1 MSARLRRCFLLL
13 ALGLLAACAPPAS
26 LEIPLG
32 DVSPASFGGSVSLS
46 QQITVE
52 APGTTR
58 SLEAVLAVT
67 QERVDLVG
75 LSMGM
80 RIIEVHL
87 DGQGLTEKRNPLLPE
102 TVTGVRILR
111 DVMLAYWPQAAIAA
125 ALPEGWRVEEAG
137 SMRRVL
143 QGDELVL
150 EVEYPGEPRWKGH
163 TRLTNHRLHYTLQI
177 ESEEV

>member
-1 MSARLRRCFLLL
+1 MSARLSHLFALL
-13 ALGLLAACAPPAS
+13 ALGLLAACAPAPS

-32 DVSPASFGGSVSLS
+32 DVSPAAFGASVALS

-52 APGTTR
+52 APGTTH
-58 SLEAVLAVT
+58 SLEAALAIT
-67 QERVDLVG
+67 PQRVDLVG
-75 LSMGM
+75 LAMGM

-102 TVTGVRILR
+102 TVTGARILR

-125 ALPEGWRVEEAG
+125 ALPEGWRVEDSG
-137 SMRRVL
+137 NQRRVL
-143 QGDELVL
+143 QGEELVL
-150 EVEYPGEPRWKGH
+150 EIEYPGEPRWKGH
-163 TRLTNHRLHYTLQI
+163 TRLTNHRLRYTLQI